1 MDCNGLDSSARGVAV
16 RVAETLPTEALR
28 FAETALGLSFPGG
41 TTGITSLTDDGRIAG
56 VAVFTPPCRGNSNL
70 HIAAAAKHWFTPEF
84 CRRMFFHGFITLR
97 ASRLT
102 ASIEAGNIPC
112 QRLAAKTGFRLEG
125 CLRGFEFGDLLM
137 FGMRKGECKWVES

>member
-1 MDCNGLDSSARGVAV
+1 M
-16 RVAETLPTEALR
+16 RVLEALHPEALD
-28 FAETALGLSFPGG
+28 FAESALKLSFPGG

-56 VAVFTPPCRGNSNL
+56 VAVFTPTCKGNSNL

-84 CRRMFFHGFITLR
+84 CRKMFFHGFITLR

-125 CLRGFEFGDLLM
+125 CLRGFEFGDLLI
-137 FGMRKGECKWVES
+137 FGMSKGECKWVES

>member
-1 MDCNGLDSSARGVAV
+1 L
-16 RVAETLPTEALR
+16 EALHPEALD
-28 FAETALGLSFPGG
+28 FAESALKLSFPGG

-56 VAVFTPPCRGNSNL
+56 VAVFTPPCKGNSNL

-84 CRRMFFHGFITLR
+84 CRKMFFHGFITLR

-137 FGMRKGECKWVES
+137 FGMSKGECKWVES

>member
-1 MDCNGLDSSARGVAV
+1 MRVVEGLS
-16 RVAETLPTEALR
+16 PEALK

-56 VAVFTPPCRGNSNL
+56 VVVFTPPCKGNSNL
-70 HIAAAAKHWFTPEF
+70 HLAAAARRWFTPEF
-84 CRRMFFHGFITLR
+84 CSRMFFHGFITLQ

-102 ASIEAGNIPC
+102 ASIEASNVLC

-125 CLRGFEFGDLLM
+125 CLKGFDFGDLLI
-137 FGMRKGECKWVES
+137 FGMSKGECKWVEL

>member
-1 MDCNGLDSSARGVAV
+1 M
-16 RVAETLPTEALR
+16 RVLEALHPEALD
-28 FAETALGLSFPGG
+28 FAESALKLSFPGG

-56 VAVFTPPCRGNSNL
+56 VAVFTPTCKGNSNL

-84 CRRMFFHGFITLR
+84 CRKMFFHGFITLR

-137 FGMRKGECKWVES
+137 FGMSKGECKWVES

>member
-1 MDCNGLDSSARGVAV
+1 MRVEENLSPEGLK
-16 RVAETLPTEALR
+16 
-28 FAETALGLSFPGG
+28 FAETVLGLSFPGG

-56 VAVFTPPCRGNSNL
+56 VAVFTPTCKGNSNL

-84 CRRMFFHGFITLR
+84 CRKMFFHGFITLR

-102 ASIEAGNIPC
+102 ASIEASNLPC

-125 CLRGFEFGDLLM
+125 CLRGFGFGDLLM
-137 FGMRKGECKWVES
+137 FGMSKGECKWVES

>member
-1 MDCNGLDSSARGVAV
+1 M
-16 RVAETLPTEALR
+16 RVLEALHPEALD
-28 FAETALGLSFPGG
+28 FAESALKLSFPGG

-56 VAVFTPPCRGNSNL
+56 VAVFTPTCKGNSNL

-84 CRRMFFHGFITLR
+84 CRKMFFHGFITLR

-102 ASIEAGNIPC
+102 ASIEASNLPC

-137 FGMRKGECKWVES
+137 FGMSKGECKWVES

>member
-1 MDCNGLDSSARGVAV
+1 MKVADL
-16 RVAETLPTEALR
+16 TPEALK

-41 TTGITSLTDDGRIAG
+41 TTGIMSLTDDGQIAG

-84 CRRMFFHGFITLR
+84 CRRMFFHGFITLQV
-97 ASRLT
+97 SRLT
-102 ASIEAGNIPC
+102 ASIEASNTLC

-125 CLRGFEFGDLLM
+125 CLRGFDFGDLLM
-137 FGMRKGECKWVES
+137 FGMSKGECKWVES

>member
-1 MDCNGLDSSARGVAV
+1 M
-16 RVAETLPTEALR
+16 RVLEALHPEALD
-28 FAETALGLSFPGG
+28 FAESALKLSFPGG

-56 VAVFTPPCRGNSNL
+56 VAVFTPTCKGNSNL

-84 CRRMFFHGFITLR
+84 CRKMFFHGFITLR

-125 CLRGFEFGDLLM
+125 CLRGFEFGDLLI
-137 FGMRKGECKWVES
+137 FGMSKGECKWVEL

>member
-1 MDCNGLDSSARGVAV
+1 MRGL
-16 RVAETLPTEALR
+16 EALHPEALG
-28 FAETALGLSFPGG
+28 FAEHALGLSFPGG
-41 TTGITSLTDDGRIAG
+41 TTGITSLTDDGQIAW
-56 VAVFTPPCRGNSNL
+56 VAVFTPTCKGNSNL

-84 CRRMFFHGFITLR
+84 CRKMFFHGFITLR

-125 CLRGFEFGDLLM
+125 CLRGFEFGDLLI
-137 FGMRKGECKWVES
+137 FGMSKGECKWVEL

>member
-1 MDCNGLDSSARGVAV
+1 L
-16 RVAETLPTEALR
+16 EALHPEALD
-28 FAETALGLSFPGG
+28 FAESALKLSFPGG

-56 VAVFTPPCRGNSNL
+56 VAVFTPTCKGNSNL

-84 CRRMFFHGFITLR
+84 CRKMFFHGFITLR

-137 FGMRKGECKWVES
+137 FGMSKGECKWVES

>member
-1 MDCNGLDSSARGVAV
+1 M
-16 RVAETLPTEALR
+16 RVLEALHPEALG
-28 FAETALGLSFPGG
+28 FAEHALGLSFPGG

-56 VAVFTPPCRGNSNL
+56 VAVFTPTCKGNSNL

-84 CRRMFFHGFITLR
+84 CRKMFFHGFITLR

-102 ASIEAGNIPC
+102 ASIEASNLPC

-125 CLRGFEFGDLLM
+125 CLRGFEFGDLLI
-137 FGMRKGECKWVES
+137 FGMSKGECKWVES

>member
-1 MDCNGLDSSARGVAV
+1 M
-16 RVAETLPTEALR
+16 RVLEALHPEALD
-28 FAETALGLSFPGG
+28 FAESALKLSFPGG

-56 VAVFTPPCRGNSNL
+56 VAVFTPTCKGNSNL
-70 HIAAAAKHWFTPEF
+70 HVAAAAKHWFTPEF
-84 CRRMFFHGFITLR
+84 CRKMFFHGFITLR

-125 CLRGFEFGDLLM
+125 CLRGFEFGDLLI
-137 FGMRKGECKWVES
+137 FGMSKGECKWVES

>member
-1 MDCNGLDSSARGVAV
+1 M
-16 RVAETLPTEALR
+16 RVLEALPPEALD
-28 FAETALGLSFPGG
+28 FAESALKLSFPGG
-41 TTGITSLTDDGRIAG
+41 TTGITSLTDDGQIAG
-56 VAVFTPPCRGNSNL
+56 VAVFTPTCKGNSNL

-84 CRRMFFHGFITLR
+84 CRKMFFHGFITLR

-137 FGMRKGECKWVES
+137 FGMCKGECKWVES